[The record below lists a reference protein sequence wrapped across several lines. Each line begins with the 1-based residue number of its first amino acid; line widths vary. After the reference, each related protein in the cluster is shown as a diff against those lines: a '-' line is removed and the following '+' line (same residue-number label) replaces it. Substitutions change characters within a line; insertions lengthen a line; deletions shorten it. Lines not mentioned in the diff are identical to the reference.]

1 MGFLV
6 TRWSWEQQPEL
17 AGARLARIS
26 AFGFGYT
33 ALATSF
39 TAFILPTFVSDLV
52 AEESKNTDLGV
63 LSFVALMI
71 ALVVQPV
78 VGGLSDRLQTS
89 WGRRA
94 PFILLGAVLS
104 VPMIVA
110 VGVASS
116 YVLLFVFVCVLQLF
130 ANSALGP
137 YQGLIRDLVPPGR
150 RGAASGMKMLVEVA
164 GALTVTA
171 LVSKFIGRY
180 EGTGNFLW
188 VWASTGVLAGMVLL
202 GAVTTT
208 AAIKVI
214 RGPSLPATPKDEVVD
229 VRPHPDFK
237 WFLLSRFVLTIG
249 VASLQTF
256 ALFFLEDSVGIEN
269 PVDELWKLILV
280 VGAAAVIVSYPA
292 GLLADRWGRR
302 SVMFFAGIVAVPS
315 TLVLFFASSL
325 GAVMVVAG
333 FAGAAL
339 GLFLGANWAM
349 ASDLVSSQRTA
360 QQLGYINIA
369 TVAGAGLARLN
380 GLWVDALNSGGRDSG
395 YSVLV
400 VLCGI
405 LFFAGG
411 LLLLRVRQ
419 IEVLAPPAATTFGER
434 PLP

>member
-1 MGFLV
+1 MG
-6 TRWSWEQQPEL
+6 RRRP
-17 AGARLARIS
+17 GADGSRLGPGLHLARIS

-39 TAFILPTFVSDLV
+39 TAFVLPTFVSDV
-52 AEESKNTDLGV
+52 VSEESKNTALGV

-71 ALVVQPV
+71 ALVVQPIA
-78 VGGLSDRLQTS
+78 GGLSDRLRTA

-104 VPMIVA
+104 VPMIIA

-137 YQGLIRDLVPPGR
+137 YQGLIRDLVPSDR

-171 LVSKFIGRY
+171 LVSKFIGLY
-180 EGTGNFLW
+180 EDSDNFLW
-188 VWASTGVLAGMVLL
+188 VWAATGVLAGIVLL

-208 AAIKVI
+208 AAIKDAP
-214 RGPSLPATPKDEVVD
+214 GPSLASRAGDRAAEV
-229 VRPHPDFK
+229 RLRPDFK

-269 PVDELWKLILV
+269 PADELWKLILI
-280 VGAAAVIVSYPA
+280 VGAMTVLVSYPA
-292 GLLADRWGRR
+292 GLLADRLGRR
-302 SVMFFAGIVAVPS
+302 RVMFSAGILAAPSALILIFAG
-315 TLVLFFASSL
+315 SL

-349 ASDLVSSQRTA
+349 ATDLVSSGRTA

-369 TVAGAGLARLN
+369 TAAGAGLARLN
-380 GLWVDALNSGGRDSG
+380 GLWVDALNAGGRDSG
-395 YSVLV
+395 YSVLF

-405 LFFAGG
+405 LFLVGG
-411 LLLLRVRQ
+411 LLLLRVQ
-419 IEVLAPPAATTFGER
+419 QDEPAPRHDVMAPGDR

>member
-1 MGFLV
+1 MDGPPGG
-6 TRWSWEQQPEL
+6 TREFGAQPEL
-17 AGARLARIS
+17 VGAGGRLAGIRLARIS

-39 TAFILPTFVSDLV
+39 TAFVLPTFVSDLV
-52 AEESKNTDLGV
+52 SEDSKNTALGV

-78 VGGLSDRLQTS
+78 VGGLSDRLQTA

-104 VPMIVA
+104 VPMIIA

-137 YQGLIRDLVPPGR
+137 YQGLIRDLVPAGR

-171 LVSKFIGRY
+171 LVSKFIGLY
-180 EGTGNFLW
+180 EDSDNFLW
-188 VWASTGVLAGMVLL
+188 VWAATGVLAGIVLL

-208 AAIKVI
+208 AAIKGI
-214 RGPSLPATPKDEVVD
+214 PGPNLSARAKDED
-229 VRPHPDFK
+229 AEVRPHPDFK
-237 WFLLSRFVLTIG
+237 RFLLSRFVLTIG

-256 ALFFLEDSVGIEN
+256 ALFYLEDSVGIEN
-269 PVDELWKLILV
+269 PADELWKLILV
-280 VGAAAVIVSYPA
+280 VGAAAVVVSYPA

-302 SVMFFAGIVAVPS
+302 SVMFSAGMVAAPS
-315 TLVLFFASSL
+315 VLVLFFANSL

-339 GLFLGANWAM
+339 GLYLGVNWAM
-349 ASDLVSSQRTA
+349 ASDLVSSGRTA

-369 TVAGAGLARLN
+369 TVAGAGLARLTAC
-380 GLWVDALNSGGRDSG
+380 GSTLSTPAVAIPAIRCCSS
-395 YSVLV
+395 SVV
-400 VLCGI
+400 
-405 LFFAGG
+405 F
-411 LLLLRVRQ
+411 
-419 IEVLAPPAATTFGER
+419 
-434 PLP
+434 